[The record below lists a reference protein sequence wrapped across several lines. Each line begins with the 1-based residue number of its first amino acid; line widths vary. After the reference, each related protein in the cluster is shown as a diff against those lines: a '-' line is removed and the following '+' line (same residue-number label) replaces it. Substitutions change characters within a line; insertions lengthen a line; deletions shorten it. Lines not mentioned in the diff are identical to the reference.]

1 MLRRAALLSLPAGVF
16 IGIGGTVFLSCE
28 NRYVGA
34 VLFSV
39 GLLAIC
45 CMGLFLFTGRVGYL
59 AEERSGA
66 YALSLLVT
74 LAGNLAGTLLTG
86 RLIA

>member
-45 CMGLFLFTGRVGYL
+45 CMGLFLFTGRVGYRCWPRWREIWP
-59 AEERSGA
+59 ARC
-66 YALSLLVT
+66 
-74 LAGNLAGTLLTG
+74 
-86 RLIA
+86 

>member
-66 YALSLLVT
+66 FDFQRFA
-74 LAGNLAGTLLTG
+74 AMRGE
-86 RLIA
+86 